1 MNNLL
6 DEKATLEA
14 ERLKALLFDCGV
26 SPEIVDILETTIEN
40 TAYMKIKLD
49 ETRAAIKSSKVCI
62 PYDNGGGQTGLREN
76 PLFKGYESLFK
87 SYMSGLRQ
95 ILDVLPKGAQNVK
108 NQELETPKTMLEL
121 VRSKHRKEA

>member
-1 MNNLL
+1 MNNL

-26 SPEIVDILETTIEN
+26 STEIVDILETTIEN